1 MKRRED
7 KFKCRDWLRR
17 GFTGVPVF
25 WQHFILLAVVLVLA
39 LGAQLLSNAGYSRI
53 ITDSYL
59 RQAEGSFRG
68 HCEDFSAMLYEAY
81 TVPSVVE
88 SGEDYKNL
96 QRIQSGQLPE
106 TSKGLILSRLQ
117 DTLAQTLGLV
127 SSGGTEEYFL
137 FFPDY
142 DAVCTQSRTF
152 SRGEDCFDSYICFD
166 GMSAQDVLAWMKEPG
181 LVRLSAEMPVT
192 VGGKKTDS
200 LVLLVRPSNANG
212 ILGFIYDRQTV
223 LELFDIPRLP
233 EETYFQILNDRGD
246 TMLSVG
252 QQRPDRAYAFTA
264 AIQGIGGQATLSIP
278 ESYFSEITRP
288 TRIFGVLF
296 LGLTLLLGLLLCWVF
311 SGVGTRPL
319 RSLLAA
325 YGLEGGEVSRNE
337 IHRLADILASSQLE
351 SEAVNQILST
361 SVLVRVLSGGVLT
374 EKEEKKLLESY
385 PILEGCCRIAIV
397 HTTAAVEDFGQAE
410 ITELVAEHLPDTFA
424 CSTVSGLETGVLLPD
439 DPDSLTELAKVLAGV
454 NHQLNMDG
462 LSVLCGV
469 SAPFS
474 GVHSAYA
481 AVRQAR
487 FSIPIRESS
496 YIEVYST
503 EQTGDERPGVF
514 SWLTHERLYQA
525 VMKNDRA
532 DTVEFIRALAA
543 DKYYSA
549 ADAKEVFYN
558 VRFVVR
564 STANE
569 MQLPLPEADT
579 LEYREEMRPKENFRV
594 LEDLV
599 CTLFDRLNARQETN
613 TNKTLENVVA
623 YVSENFRNP
632 ELSANLVA
640 THFALPLKT
649 VYAAVRDTTG
659 KNMGDF
665 VIDLRMKEAA
675 RLLCTTQQSVDEIA
689 AECGYPAQS
698 TFYRVF
704 KKYYGESPSKYRS
717 LH

>member
-1 MKRRED
+1 MKRHDEKM
-7 KFKCRDWLRR
+7 KFKDWLRR
-17 GFTGVPVF
+17 GFTAVPVF
-25 WQHFILLAVVLVLA
+25 WQHFILLAVVLILA
-39 LGAQLLSNAGYSRI
+39 LGVQLLSNAGYSGI

-59 RQAEGSFRG
+59 RQAEGNFRS
-68 HCEDFSAMLYEAY
+68 HCQEFSSLLYESY
-81 TVPSVVE
+81 TVPAVVE
-88 SGEDYKNL
+88 SGEDFKNL
-96 QRIQSGQLPE
+96 QRVQSGQLPQ
-106 TSKGLILSRLQ
+106 TSKTLILSGLQ
-117 DTLAQTLGLV
+117 NTLAQTLSLV
-127 SSGGTEEYFL
+127 GSEGAEEYFL
-137 FFPDY
+137 FFPD
-142 DAVCTQSRTF
+142 DDVVCTKNRIF
-152 SRGEDCFDSYICFD
+152 SRSRDCFGSHLRFD
-166 GMSAQDVLAWMKEPG
+166 GLSQDEALAWLDEPG
-181 LVRLSAEMPVT
+181 LVRLSAEMRVT
-192 VGGKKTDS
+192 VNGQEKDC
-200 LVLLVRPSNANG
+200 LVLLVRPANANS
-212 ILGFIYDRQTV
+212 ILGFVYKRDTI
-223 LELFDIPRLP
+223 LELFNIPELP
-233 EETYFQILNDRGD
+233 EETYFQILDAQGD
-246 TMLSVG
+246 TVLRYG
-252 QQRPDRAYAFTA
+252 QQRPDRGYAFTA
-264 AIQGIGGQATLSIP
+264 AIQGIGGQAMLSIP
-278 ESYFSEITRP
+278 ENYFSEITRP
-288 TRIFGVLF
+288 TRNFGVLL

-311 SGVGTRPL
+311 SGVGARPL
-319 RSLLAA
+319 RKLLAS
-325 YGLEGGEVSRNE
+325 YGLEGDGSSRNE

-374 EKEEKKLLESY
+374 EKEEKRLLESY
-385 PILEGCCRIAIV
+385 PVLEGSCRIAIV
-397 HTTAAVEDFGQAE
+397 HTTAAVEEFGQAE
-410 ITELVAEHLPDTFA
+410 ITELVAEHLPETFA

-569 MQLPLPEADT
+569 MLLPLPEADT

-594 LEDLV
+594 LEELV
-599 CTLFDRLNARQETN
+599 CTLFDRLHARQETN

-640 THFALPLKT
+640 THFALPVKT
-649 VYAAVRDTTG
+649 IYAAIRDKTG

-689 AECGYPAQS
+689 VECGYPAQS